1 MYRCGVL
8 TSKQSIRRDTE
19 VSGQDLTVRIK
30 KRTEKRK
37 QEKGKERWKEERW
50 KRGGRKGEIERI

>member
-1 MYRCGVL
+1 M
-8 TSKQSIRRDTE
+8 
-19 VSGQDLTVRIK
+19 RIK

-37 QEKGKERWKEERW
+37 QEKGKERWKGERW